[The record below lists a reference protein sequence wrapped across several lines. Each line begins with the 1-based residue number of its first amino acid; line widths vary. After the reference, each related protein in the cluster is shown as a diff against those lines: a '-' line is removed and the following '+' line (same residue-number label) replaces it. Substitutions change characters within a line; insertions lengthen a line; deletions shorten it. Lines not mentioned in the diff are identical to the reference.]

1 MEKGEKI
8 SYFNLSGLPDEILN
22 IIFQKCTFLDVSSI
36 MKTCKRFKLIVDKNR
51 STLPKASLK
60 HLQIEH
66 RIYYNNNIIKD
77 EYMVVVRYVAA
88 KVDKNKYFS
97 KTFNKINCKES
108 EIALFINSC
117 SWEDVENVHI
127 ILMKNSN
134 ILNVI
139 TSRLANFQEHKIKTL
154 YLHIEGIGMRN
165 SLNNFLTSLRNVN
178 DLFINKLCLRG
189 ENDGYQ
195 GKINITNLKRIEI
208 FECCCTKYCNEDLA
222 LPLYYQ
228 NKGGLNMFLNVNE
241 SDFKIK
247 LIDAAVNEY
256 IKENGNNYIRDVI
269 AITDLNPLI
278 FHQIDRIMSKFGL
291 KYEPNFEEQATN
303 CTFVHLFIAKNDS
316 DFLNVIEDPR
326 KPYLIV
332 SIVAIY
338 RKSNNYC
345 SIWNRLI

>member
-1 MEKGEKI
+1 MNEEKKM
-8 SYFNLSGLPDEILN
+8 SYFNLPGLPDEILN
-22 IIFQKCTFLDVSSI
+22 IIFQRCTFMDISSI
-36 MKTCKRFKLIVDKNR
+36 MKTCKRFKNIIDKNR
-51 STLPKASLK
+51 YTLPKASLK
-60 HLQIEH
+60 HFQIEH
-66 RIYYNNNIIKD
+66 RIIFNNNIIKD
-77 EYMVVVRYVAA
+77 EYMVVVRYVA
-88 KVDKNKYFS
+88 VGVNKNKYFS

-127 ILMKNSN
+127 ILMKKSN
-134 ILNVI
+134 ILNLI
-139 TSRLANFQEHKIKTL
+139 TSRLINFQKHKIKTL
-154 YLHIEGIGMRN
+154 YLHIEGIEMRN
-165 SLNNFLTSLRNVN
+165 SLNNFLLSLRNVR
-178 DLFINKLCLRG
+178 DIFINKLCLRN
-189 ENDGYQ
+189 ENGGFQ
-195 GKINITNLKRIEI
+195 GKINISNLRRIEI
-208 FECCCTKYCNEDLA
+208 LECCCTKYCNENLA
-222 LPLYYQ
+222 LPLYHQ
-228 NKGGLNMFLNVNE
+228 NKGGFNMFLNVNE

-256 IKENGNNYIRDVI
+256 INTNENDYKKDVI

-278 FHQIDRIMSKFGL
+278 FHQIDRIMSENGL

-316 DFLNVIEDPR
+316 EFFNVIEDSK

-338 RKSNNYC
+338 RKSKNYC